1 MVTMQIK
8 RLFFDRPRVQKA
20 VGKSQR
26 KVLSRAGAFIRTTA
40 KHSIRK
46 RKGSAPPGA
55 PPHSHEGSLRRLIL
69 FGYDDRTE
77 TVVVG
82 PVGFKRSTAP
92 NLLEFGGAVKTKRPR
107 LVRVET
113 RGRDKRGRFTKAKFR
128 RVEAGTKL
136 VYAPRPFMGPA
147 LEKQRPKL
155 PKVWQGIVGV
165 RS

>member
-1 MVTMQIK
+1 MIDMRIK
-8 RLFFDRPRVQKA
+8 QLFFDRPRVQKA
-20 VGKSQR
+20 VDKAQR
-26 KVLSRAGAFIRTTA
+26 KVLSKAGAFVRTTA

-69 FGYDDRTE
+69 FGYDERTE

-92 NLLEFGGAVKTKRPR
+92 NVLEFGGAVKTKRPR
-107 LVRVET
+107 LVRVES
-113 RGRDKRGRFTKAKFR
+113 RGRDKRGRFTKARFR

-147 LEKQRPKL
+147 LEKEQPKL
-155 PKVWQGIVGV
+155 PKLWANSV
-165 RS
+165 RG